1 MKPRNS
7 RLFRSIDFR
16 TTPCSRI
23 VVTCL
28 AVSAI
33 ALSSSASAAE
43 FIWADSAGNTAFFN
57 GASWLDGVAPANS
70 TTTDTAVFT
79 SVANAQPVL
88 SVQSRSA
95 GIDFQMAAGG
105 LSLTG
110 ANQLFQIGA
119 TGINSTGQTSGTN
132 TFGNARILTSSGT
145 NTWNFFSSDD
155 TASTSTF
162 TFDSTVQL
170 GQNLIVIGQRNSAA
184 GNVGVINFERAITF
198 ATTTVDGV
206 SVPAVRTLTINS
218 SNTNNTVNL
227 KGANTY
233 LGVTNVNGGIVNVQN
248 NQSAATGGWNI
259 QTPNEAGKLAT
270 VNFAAGSQ
278 FAVIDTAKIQIG
290 STSNSGS
297 HPASTLNVAVA
308 VDNDGALQMERA
320 SNLNLNNG
328 AVWDQAGNLTLTA
341 RGGGSSTLTVNA
353 GAEMT
358 YTGSNTVILNSGT
371 AGSGRLNIN
380 GTGRFTTAAGFENT
394 DNQIGTGV
402 SQITLTNGGTLRLSE
417 DVMNLTTQTQFTLGT
432 GGGVIDNNGFNATL
446 SGLVTEGTSNTT
458 TGITGTGSLTST
470 GSGTLTLSGLN
481 TYSGDTTVS
490 AGTLVISET
499 GSLVFAPTS
508 NGVSNK
514 VTGAGLLVVDGA
526 FNLNLSGANVA
537 NGNTWTLVDSTL
549 PDYDPD
555 TFNVTSNLGDFTE
568 SPSGVH
574 SLTDGGNTW
583 TFTESTGQLTLGV
596 SALSGFASWI
606 DGFGLALADQD
617 PSDDPDNDGIDNLV
631 EFVLNGNPN
640 LSDNSILPALNV
652 TATDFE
658 FTYQRRDDSV
668 SPETIQS
675 FQWGTNLLDWPGN
688 ILVPATSGTV
698 GVATITVS
706 AGVPDDATTDTVK
719 ISVPKSEAGSSGKLF
734 GRLQVVKP

>member
-1 MKPRNS
+1 MKPRNN

-16 TTPCSRI
+16 NTPCSRI

-43 FIWADSAGNTAFFN
+43 FTWADSAGNTAFF
-57 GASWLDGVAPANS
+57 GADSWVGGVAPANS

-95 GIDFQMAAGG
+95 GVDFQMAAGG
-105 LSLTG
+105 LALTG
-110 ANQLFQIGA
+110 GNQLFQIGT
-119 TGINSTGQTSGTN
+119 TGINATGQTSGTN

-198 ATTTVDGV
+198 ATVTVDGV
-206 SVPAVRTLTINS
+206 PVPVVRTLTIDS

-227 KGANTY
+227 KGVNTY

-259 QTPNEAGKLAT
+259 QTRTPGTENPAAT
-270 VNFAAGSQ
+270 VNFETGSQ

-290 STSNSGS
+290 STANSGS
-297 HPASTLNVAVA
+297 HPASTLNVAGT
-308 VDNDGALQMERA
+308 VDNEGALQMERA

-341 RGGGSSTLTVNA
+341 RGGGSSTLTINA

-358 YTGSNTVILNSGT
+358 YTGSNTVKVNTGT
-371 AGSGRLNIN
+371 SGSGLFNIN

-394 DNQIGTGV
+394 TAASTGSGV
-402 SQITLTNGGTLRLSE
+402 SRVTLAGGGTLRLSA
-417 DVMNLTTQTQFTLGT
+417 DVANLTNQTLFTLGA
-432 GGGVIDNNGFNATL
+432 GGGIIDNGGFNATL
-446 SGLVTEGTSNTT
+446 SGLVTAGSLTT
-458 TGITGTGSLTST
+458 ATGITGTGSLTST
-470 GSGTLTLSGLN
+470 GSGTLTLSGVN

-490 AGTLVISET
+490 GGTLTLEQVNDSNESSTVSIASGAVLNLT
-499 GSLVFAPTS
+499 FGGTDAVDKLFL
-508 NGVSNK
+508 NGVQQPIGVYGSGNSGGRI
-514 VTGAGLLVVDGA
+514 TGTGTLTVS
-526 FNLNLSGANVA
+526 SGPA
-537 NGNTWTLVDSTL
+537 
-549 PDYDPD
+549 
-555 TFNVTSNLGDFTE
+555 
-568 SPSGVH
+568 
-574 SLTDGGNTW
+574 
-583 TFTESTGQLTLGV
+583 
-596 SALSGFASWI
+596 SGFTTWI
-606 DGFGLALADQD
+606 GGFAVGGQNQ
-617 PSDDPDNDGIDNLV
+617 PGDDPDNDGMDNLI
-631 EFVLNGNPN
+631 EFVLNGNPS
-640 LSDNSILPALNV
+640 LSDNSILPKLNV

-668 SPETIQS
+668 SPETTQT
-675 FQWGTNLLDWPGN
+675 FQWGTTLATWPGSAV
-688 ILVPATSGTV
+688 IPATSATV

-706 AGVPDDATTDTVK
+706 PGVPNDAVTDTVK
-719 ISVPKSEAGSSGKLF
+719 ISIPKSEAGASGKLF